1 VRKDLT
7 RIPILIGGASLGRD
21 SDKGV
26 CFVLDISKL
35 KETEEEIR
43 QLNLRLEARVQER
56 TLELAHT
63 NEQLAGEV
71 QERKRVAVALA
82 AFSCLGQDL
91 HAARTEKEAA
101 NIVAQTAK
109 SLIPHDVCSIELYG
123 ADGELSQML
132 EPIDQKLSQGSNKL
146 KCSISVPIRN
156 GSRVVGVLGLMN
168 SQARDFDTADSGT
181 LQALGDYCGGALERI
196 HAEEAR
202 RETERRFA
210 TFMTNAPA
218 LAWMK
223 DAQFRYVFTNAMF
236 QRFIGLG
243 SEEIVGKTDY
253 NLWPDHVAFAMR
265 TNDTKAVKSQ
275 TKLETQEQLK
285 RYDGEARTLL
295 TLRFLFT
302 TATGEQFVAG
312 MAVDI
317 TEQKRAEEALHR
329 LPQSIIEAQEAERRR
344 VARELHDGVNQAI
357 ASIKFRI
364 QTAEQQILRSDPKW
378 QETCGKTKDMLDSV
392 LHQVR
397 RLSRNL
403 RPGELDDFGLIPAAR
418 SACQEFELRT
428 GIHVRFSHSDI
439 AERLP
444 PTLELSLYRI
454 IQEALTNVEKHS
466 ASTAVEI
473 HLQGEETMVTLEISD
488 NGCGFD
494 LGAEARPDAG
504 LGLLHMRERASL
516 VGGLFSMITSP
527 GKGVHLTIQAP
538 IVGIARADEVASL

>member
-1 VRKDLT
+1 M
-7 RIPILIGGASLGRD
+7 
-21 SDKGV
+21 
-26 CFVLDISKL
+26 
-35 KETEEEIR
+35 
-43 QLNLRLEARVQER
+43 
-56 TLELAHT
+56 ELART

-82 AFSCLGQDL
+82 AFSRLGQDL

-101 NIVAQTAK
+101 NIVAQTAR
-109 SLIPHDVCSIELYG
+109 SLIPHDACSIELYG
-123 ADGELSQML
+123 ADGQLAQML
-132 EPIDQKLSQGSNKL
+132 EQPPEETTTGGRKL

-168 SQARDFDTADSGT
+168 SQERNFDSGDAGT

-236 QRFIGLG
+236 QRFLGLRA
-243 SEEIVGKTDY
+243 EEIEGKTDY
-253 NLWPDHVAFAMR
+253 NLWPDHVAFEMR
-265 TNDTKAVKSQ
+265 SNDCKAVESQ
-275 TKLETQEQLK
+275 AKLETQEQLK
-285 RYDGEARTLL
+285 RFDGEARTLL

-329 LPQSIIEAQEAERRR
+329 LPHSIIEAQETERRR

-364 QTAEQQILRSDPKW
+364 QTAEQQILRSDPRW

-392 LHQVR
+392 LQQVR

-403 RPGELDDFGLIPAAR
+403 RPGELDDFGLIAAAR
-418 SACQEFELRT
+418 SACQEFELRS
-428 GIHVRFSHSDI
+428 GVHVRFTHSEF

-444 PTLELSLYRI
+444 AGLELSLYRI

-466 ASTAVEI
+466 EATAVEI

-488 NGCGFD
+488 NGCGFE
-494 LGAEARPDAG
+494 LSAQVQPDAG

-516 VGGLFSMITSP
+516 VGGTFTMTASP
-527 GKGVHLTIQAP
+527 GKGVHITIQAP
-538 IVGIARADEVASL
+538 IVGISRAEEVVEPLNL